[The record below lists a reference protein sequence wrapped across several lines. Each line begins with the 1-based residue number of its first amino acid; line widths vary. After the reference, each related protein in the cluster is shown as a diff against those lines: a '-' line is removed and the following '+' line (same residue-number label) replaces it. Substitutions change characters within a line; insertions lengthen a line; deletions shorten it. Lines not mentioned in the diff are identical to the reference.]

1 MHKNTVSGDLFG
13 GITAAAVALPLALAF
28 GVASGLGALAG
39 IYGAILLGFFATVF
53 GGTSVQISGPTGPM
67 TVVVASIVAL
77 YSNNLALVFTI
88 IMLSGLIQLSFGL
101 AGFGRYIK
109 LVPQTVVSGFMTGI
123 GLIVIILQIGPLLGH
138 ATAEGSNLLKLV
150 AIPEMLQ
157 TANWHALVLGAGSF
171 ALVSFFPK
179 SLSRYFPPT
188 LLALIAGTLAGVFFF
203 RNAPT
208 IGEIPTGL
216 PTFYFPALDLQLLPD
231 IIRYALIL
239 AFLGSIDSLL
249 TSLAADSKTR
259 TRHDSNQELIG
270 QGIGNLLAGC
280 FGSTPGAGATMRTF
294 VNIQAGGKTRLSG
307 AVHAVVLL
315 ILALIFSVQVS
326 YIPLAVLGGIL
337 LRVGLDII
345 DWRNLKRIT
354 RLPRPGVVVM
364 LTTMLL
370 TVFVDLLTAV
380 AAGIVMTSV
389 LFISKTARAQMESIR
404 FTFGDS
410 GELKLNHEEQ
420 RLLNEL
426 GEKVF
431 LLQVEGPLSF
441 ITARDITR
449 MMQLSPENDVLIF
462 DLSKVPF
469 IDSSAAAS
477 LEEAMEQLTEN
488 GDHIIIIGARPRV
501 LETLKKTSVY
511 EAIGEAKF
519 VSQYQDALS
528 LAGRLITRA

>member
-1 MHKNTVSGDLFG
+1 
-13 GITAAAVALPLALAF
+13 
-28 GVASGLGALAG
+28 
-39 IYGAILLGFFATVF
+39 
-53 GGTSVQISGPTGPM
+53 
-67 TVVVASIVAL
+67 
-77 YSNNLALVFTI
+77 
-88 IMLSGLIQLSFGL
+88 
-101 AGFGRYIK
+101 
-109 LVPQTVVSGFMTGI
+109 
-123 GLIVIILQIGPLLGH
+123 
-138 ATAEGSNLLKLV
+138 
-150 AIPEMLQ
+150 
-157 TANWHALVLGAGSF
+157 
-171 ALVSFFPK
+171 
-179 SLSRYFPPT
+179 
-188 LLALIAGTLAGVFFF
+188 
-203 RNAPT
+203 
-208 IGEIPTGL
+208 
-216 PTFYFPALDLQLLPD
+216 
-231 IIRYALIL
+231 
-239 AFLGSIDSLL
+239 
-249 TSLAADSKTR
+249 
-259 TRHDSNQELIG
+259 
-270 QGIGNLLAGC
+270 
-280 FGSTPGAGATMRTF
+280 MRTF